1 MRVFAHRSFHRFARD
16 EDIDDAALWKAAREF
31 AAGQVE
37 ADLGRGLFKKRVARR
52 GQGKRGGY
60 RLIVAYKRTRSD
72 RIFFVDAFAKNEK
85 GNLTPREA
93 EALAG
98 VCECY
103 LSADDGV
110 LMRLVRDKKLYEIR
124 RVDNEQAS

>member
-1 MRVFAHRSFHRFARD
+1 MRVFAHRSFLRFARD
-16 EDIDDAALWKAAREF
+16 EGIDDAALWKAAGEV

-37 ADLGRGLFKKRVARR
+37 ADLGRGLFKKRIARR

-85 GNLTPREA
+85 GNLTPRES
-93 EALAG
+93 EALARA
-98 VCECY
+98 CECY
-103 LSADDGV
+103 LAADDGV
-110 LMRLVRDKKLYEIR
+110 IMRLLSDGKLHEIR
-124 RVDNEQAS
+124 RVENEQAP